1 MRFAMRGRPL
11 SGLFTKRPTTSRS
24 CGQRSFVKMT
34 APDKHLKRGAS
45 VQILQPGL
53 PTLTSFETELN
64 FAESFTT
71 FTAVKSKK
79 LDDIKE
85 TVECPNADS
94 VIETVKSI
102 LELKNRTTSTLTL
115 ERLVKE
121 FTKDYESLNQEEK
134 MKLFIHLASKHFINE
149 TDLR

>member
-1 MRFAMRGRPL
+1 MIQF
-11 SGLFTKRPTTSRS
+11 KCKKTSFYHKIFIV
-24 CGQRSFVKMT
+24 G
-34 APDKHLKRGAS
+34 
-45 VQILQPGL
+45 
-53 PTLTSFETELN
+53 TSLNFETELN

-71 FTAVKSKK
+71 FSAAKSKK

-94 VIETVKSI
+94 VIETVRRI

-121 FTKDYESLNQEEK
+121 FTKEYESLNQEEK
-134 MKLFIHLASKHFINE
+134 TKLFIHLASKHFINE